1 MPSIYWN
8 QSREDLTQIY
18 DIIKTSTNYSSEV
31 PSNAPV
37 NFENSYSSPQP
48 RRYQS
53 RYPSHS
59 LTPTQERSPLQALKQ
74 TPDGL
79 LFSTPSN
86 R

>member
-1 MPSIYWN
+1 MSDSYEAWN
-8 QSREDLTQIY
+8 NDLF
-18 DIIKTSTNYSSEV
+18 YSSEV